1 MLMFKYLLEN
11 FRHFIWR
18 LALKSVVE
26 QLLTQ
31 SRNLESLIVVVKPCE
46 FSTTIYSWF
55 SHKLLFGTPK
65 MMSTI
70 ILT

>member
-18 LALKSVVE
+18 LALKPAAE

-31 SRNLESLIVVVKPCE
+31 SRNLESLIVIVESNLPFLPSSFK
-46 FSTTIYSWF
+46 
-55 SHKLLFGTPK
+55 
-65 MMSTI
+65 
-70 ILT
+70 